1 MIQDKQK
8 DESYVT
14 FAKRVTD
21 AYEKRLIDIDE
32 WGEMILGE
40 NIYSSETTRR
50 CNMFMRRFL
59 ELCEV
64 DEALRKQDKTPE
76 ELDLMAL
83 KENIQEERLKLQT
96 VNLEYNQIQ
105 RAKARD
111 KLFTEQIVD
120 AIKRLPALEPIKNG
134 ELKNTKSNNIGV
146 LCIADAHYGVDINMK
161 DVFGHTVNLY
171 NPSVF
176 RQRMENLLSELTS
189 DAEEFCQ
196 YDALQVFDL
205 GDALQGALRMTD
217 LVRLKMGV
225 VDAALEYAN
234 YISSWLTELQKRI
247 KVPIKYHCLG
257 GNHCEIRLLNA
268 KAGDFADENFG
279 KIIREFI
286 SLRLKDNPNIIVE
299 AYGEFAYENIK
310 GTKILAYHGD
320 RSKKDVPEINYWQT
334 YHNVDIDILIAGHLH
349 HGEQNSIGYGGKSGE
364 QQVIHVPSIVGID
377 DFSKKQRK
385 IAKAGALFFMIEN
398 DGKKTWQKTYILN

>member
-1 MIQDKQK
+1 MQIQPKQK
-8 DESYVT
+8 DESYIA

-21 AYEKRLIDIDE
+21 AYENRLINIDE
-32 WGEMILGE
+32 WGEAILGE

-59 ELCEV
+59 ELCDADREI
-64 DEALRKQDKTPE
+64 RKQSTAPE
-76 ELDLMAL
+76 ESGLVAL
-83 KENIQEERLKLQT
+83 KESIQEERLKLQT
-96 VNLEYNQIQ
+96 VNLEYNTIQ

-111 KLFTEQIVD
+111 KLFTEQITD
-120 AIKRLPALEPIKNG
+120 AIKRLPKLEHIEER
-134 ELKNTKSNNIGV
+134 ELKCTNSNNVGV

-171 NPSVF
+171 NPDVF
-176 RQRMENLLSELTS
+176 KQRMENLLSEVS
-189 DAEEFCQ
+189 ADSEDFCH
-196 YDALQVFDL
+196 YDSLYVFDL

-234 YISSWLTELQKRI
+234 YISVWLTELQKRV

-268 KAGDFADENFG
+268 KAGDFPDENFG

-286 SLRLKDNPNIIVE
+286 ALRLKDNPYITVE
-299 AYGEFAYENIK
+299 AYGEFAYANIK

-320 RSKKDVPEINYWQT
+320 RSKKDVPEIQYWQS
-334 YHNVDIDILIAGHLH
+334 YHNIDIDILLMGHLH
-349 HGEQNSIGYGGKSGE
+349 HSEQNSIGCGSKSGE

-385 IAKAGALFFMIEN
+385 IAKAGALFFMIE
-398 DGKKTWQKTYILN
+398 DGAKTWQKTYVLN

>member
-1 MIQDKQK
+1 MIQDKQR
-8 DESYVT
+8 DESYLA
-14 FAKRVTD
+14 FAKRITD
-21 AYEKRLIDIDE
+21 AYEKRLIDIDR
-32 WGEMILGE
+32 WGEMLLGE

-64 DEALRKQDKTPE
+64 DEDLQKKDKTPE
-76 ELDLMAL
+76 ELDLIAL
-83 KENIQEERLKLQT
+83 KESVQEERLKLQT

-120 AIKRLPALEPIKNG
+120 AIKRLPTLEHIDG
-134 ELKNTKSNNIGV
+134 CELKDAKSNNVGV

-171 NPSVF
+171 NPDVF
-176 RQRMENLLSELTS
+176 KQRMESLLSEVS
-189 DAEEFCQ
+189 ADAEDFCQ
-196 YDALQVFDL
+196 YDSLQVFDL

-234 YISSWLTELQKRI
+234 YISVWLTELQKRVR
-247 KVPIKYHCLG
+247 VPIKYHCLG

-286 SLRLKDNPNIIVE
+286 SLRLRDNPYISVE

-320 RSKKDVPEINYWQT
+320 RSKKDVPEITYWQT
-334 YHNVDIDILIAGHLH
+334 YHNIDIDILLMGHLH
-349 HGEQNSIGYGGKSGE
+349 HGEQNSIGYGGKAGE

-377 DFSKKQRK
+377 DFAKKQRK
-385 IAKAGALFFMIEN
+385 IAKAGALFFMIE
-398 DGKKTWQKTYILN
+398 DGGRKTWQKTYILN

>member
-1 MIQDKQK
+1 MIQDRQR
-8 DESYVT
+8 DESYIA

-21 AYEKRLIDIDE
+21 AYENRLIDIDE

-59 ELCEV
+59 ELCET
-64 DEALRKQDKTPE
+64 DEDLKKQNKTPE
-76 ELDLMAL
+76 KISLMAL
-83 KENIQEERLKLQT
+83 KKDIQEERLKLQT

-120 AIKRLPALEPIKNG
+120 AIRRLPALEPIKSC
-134 ELKNTKSNNIGV
+134 ELKDTKSNNVGV
-146 LCIADAHYGVDINMK
+146 LCIADAHYGVDIDMK
-161 DVFGHTVNLY
+161 DVFGHVVNLY

-176 RQRMENLLSELTS
+176 RQRMEKLLSDLS
-189 DAEEFCQ
+189 LDAEKFCQ

-205 GDALQGALRMTD
+205 GDALQGALRLTD
-217 LVRLKMGV
+217 LVHLKMGV

-234 YISSWLTELQKRI
+234 YISIWLTELQKRI

-286 SLRLKDNPNIIVE
+286 SLRLKDNPNITVE
-299 AYGEFAYENIK
+299 SYGEFAYENIN
-310 GTKILAYHGD
+310 GAKILAYHGD
-320 RSKKDVPEINYWQT
+320 RSKKDVPEINFWRT
-334 YHNVDIDILIAGHLH
+334 YHNIDIDILLTGHFH
-349 HGEQNSIGYGGKSGE
+349 HGEQNSVGYGGKSGE
-364 QQVIHVPSIVGID
+364 QQVIRVPSIVGVD

-385 IAKAGALFFMIEN
+385 IAKAGALFFMIE
-398 DGKKTWQKTYILN
+398 DGGKKTWQKTYVLN

>member
-8 DESYVT
+8 DESYVA

-21 AYEKRLIDIDE
+21 AYENRLIDIDE

-120 AIKRLPALEPIKNG
+120 AIKRLPALEPIENG
-134 ELKNTKSNNIGV
+134 ELKTNKCDAFGNPKETVFITQISGIIDELIEERPFENTHLYEKIKNIYVGIETQVPVYGKKQITFSSENINEFFTVQNNSAYPFEINPSTTNQVGFVPGNIGINSSTSQIMLTANQEIV
-146 LCIADAHYGVDINMK
+146 LKKIYAQYYTERNYDKINITINA
-161 DVFGHTVNLY
+161 VTI
-171 NPSVF
+171 
-176 RQRMENLLSELTS
+176 
-189 DAEEFCQ
+189 
-196 YDALQVFDL
+196 L
-205 GDALQGALRMTD
+205 GDASGEDTYESTANRMLSAGDKIVMSYVKDSSNHHSSEAMTKIIIECEPITVD
-217 LVRLKMGV
+217 TIMGYETKPV
-225 VDAALEYAN
+225 AR
-234 YISSWLTELQKRI
+234 RI
-247 KVPIKYHCLG
+247 KKVYVGVNGKA
-257 GNHCEIRLLNA
+257 RLCYS
-268 KAGDFADENFG
+268 GDEG
-279 KIIREFI
+279 YSK
-286 SLRLKDNPNIIVE
+286 L
-299 AYGEFAYENIK
+299 
-310 GTKILAYHGD
+310 
-320 RSKKDVPEINYWQT
+320 KKDSSV
-334 YHNVDIDILIAGHLH
+334 
-349 HGEQNSIGYGGKSGE
+349 
-364 QQVIHVPSIVGID
+364 QV
-377 DFSKKQRK
+377 QRS
-385 IAKAGALFFMIEN
+385 
-398 DGKKTWQKTYILN
+398 T